1 MFERQ
6 PVLAH
11 TLSAGGRDGADAARR
26 IVLTS
31 VHGWHLGL
39 IASFASTQAQI
50 AAALRAPLGFEP
62 ALAPRDAQAVKGGHL
77 FNTAPGQYWL
87 ATTNHELFAAVAAAI
102 PTEHGS
108 FTDLSHSR
116 VRVAISGADTARVL
130 AKGLTVDLHPEA
142 FRVGQFAQA
151 GLHHSGV
158 MLHRVLNDR
167 YELYLPRTFAVSL
180 FEWLS
185 DAAWP
190 LGYDV
195 ATEDLAS
202 SH

>member
-11 TLSAGGRDGADAARR
+11 TLSGGGRDGADGARR
-26 IVLTS
+26 IALTH
-31 VHGWHLGL
+31 VVGWHLGL
-39 IASFASTQAQI
+39 VAAFRDTQAQCL
-50 AAALRAPLGFEP
+50 AALGDQLGVRPAACAPDVQLLPHG
-62 ALAPRDAQAVKGGHL
+62 QL
-77 FNTAPGQYWL
+77 FQTAPGQFWL
-87 ATTNHELFAAVAAAI
+87 VTPRRELMAGVAAAV
-102 PTEHGS
+102 PSDQGS

-116 VRVAISGADTARVL
+116 VRVAISGAGAADVL
-130 AKGLTVDLHPEA
+130 AKGMTVDLHPEA
-142 FRVGQFAQA
+142 FRVGQFVQA

-158 MLHRVLNDR
+158 LVHRASSSR

-180 FEWLS
+180 FEWLC

-195 ATEDLAS
+195 ATEDVAPTR
-202 SH
+202 